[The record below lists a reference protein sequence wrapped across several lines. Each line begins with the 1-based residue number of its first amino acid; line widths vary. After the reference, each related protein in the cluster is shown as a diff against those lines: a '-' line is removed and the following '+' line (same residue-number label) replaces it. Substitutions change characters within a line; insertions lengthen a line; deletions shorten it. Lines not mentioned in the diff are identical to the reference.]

1 MDGAR
6 MQPKIFCIGLSR
18 TGTTTFNAVMTE
30 LGFLARSGP
39 SGLGLRLHE
48 LGRFDDICAII
59 DRYDCL
65 CDLPYPL
72 IYEQLAERYPDSLFV
87 LTTRSSDEKWLESL
101 RKLNL
106 RNGPRDGFRIAYG
119 CYEVESNETRLLDFY
134 REHNARAREFFR
146 GSARFT
152 EVCWEHGDGLEKIA
166 ALLHIDAAGVT
177 VPVANASADKNARKI
192 VERHCRKDRFGAAVR
207 YARSVPGTEELLALV
222 NRLADRELRQF
233 LTWATPKARLQRL
246 KLRGKRKPS

>member
-1 MDGAR
+1 MP
-6 MQPKIFCIGLSR
+6 PKIFCIGLSR
-18 TGTTTFNAVMTE
+18 TGTTTFNAVMSE

-72 IYEQLAERYPDSLFV
+72 LYEKLADRYPDSRFV
-87 LTTRSSDEKWLESL
+87 LTTRSSEDTWLESL

-106 RNGPRDGFRIAYG
+106 RNGPTEAFRIAYG
-119 CYEVESNETRLLDFY
+119 CYEVDSNEERLKNFY
-134 REHNARAREFFR
+134 RRHNDAARKFFQ
-146 GSARFT
+146 GSERFV
-152 EVCWEHGDGLEKIA
+152 EVCWERGDGLDRIA
-166 ALLHIDAAGVT
+166 GLLGIDAAGIT

-192 VERHCRKDRFGAAVR
+192 VERHCRKGRFGAAAR
-207 YARSVPGTEELLALV
+207 YARSVSGTDELLQLI
-222 NRLADRELRQF
+222 NRRLDRQLRQF
-233 LTWATPKARLQRL
+233 LLLTGPKAALQRL
-246 KLRGKRKPS
+246 KLRRRRG